1 MPMSKKKGTR
11 YERELFHKFY
21 SAGHMVLRIAGSG
34 STPIPACDLV
44 VNCNKKHLAI
54 ECKSLKGDRKYMDD
68 EELAQLKTFAERFNA
83 APILAIRFDRE
94 EWYFLDVT
102 DLNKLERT
110 KNNYVISLEF
120 AKTFGLTFEQLIN
133 LKDLQ

>member
-1 MPMSKKKGTR
+1 MSKSKGTR
-11 YERELFHKFY
+11 YERELFHMFY
-21 SAGHMVLRIAGSG
+21 GAGHMVLRIAGSG
-34 STPIPACDLV
+34 STPIPSCDLV

-54 ECKSLKGDRKYMDD
+54 ECKYLKGDKKYMDD
-68 EELAQLKTFAERFNA
+68 EELAQLKNFAEKFNA

-110 KNNYVISLEF
+110 KNNFVISSDF
-120 AKTFGLTFEQLIN
+120 AKNNGMTFEKLIN
-133 LKDLQ
+133 WSSYQ